1 MKFSQAMAK
10 LEENQKLKFKDQY
23 GIIASLNEDGYLV
36 LKHNGNTKSL
46 DLLLKVASSQ
56 YLKADNWELAQES
69 VDFMTALNNGGNIKP
84 AEGDFEYTSSQAW
97 LRILG
102 NGCYLAGKP
111 WVDYV
116 NGKWHVE

>member
-1 MKFSQAMAK
+1 MKISQVMTH
-10 LEENQKLKFKDQY
+10 LEENPKLKFTDLKQEVEIYVDESGFLMAKYRGQFP
-23 GIIASLNEDGYLV
+23 GFDGNIEF
-36 LKHNGNTKSL
+36 HN
-46 DLLLKVASSQ
+46 DWQIVR
-56 YLKADNWELAQES
+56 EP
-69 VDFMTALNNGGNIKP
+69 VDFMTALNNGRNIKP

-116 NGKWHVE
+116 NSKWYVE